1 MNKLSKYLSPKLQG
15 GLLIVLAFII
25 IGPNDVLIPFV
36 ALESG
41 LWQFH
46 LCRSI
51 IAIILIAFFIK
62 ITRSKV
68 FIIDLRSIVLRTF
81 FYVVSMVIYFG
92 CLSFLPIAVTGAG
105 MFTSPI
111 FVLIFSYFIFKQHIG
126 LKRIAAVIIG
136 SIGVWVILNPT
147 GLDFSLITLLPVL
160 GGAFL
165 AMGNMATWRLC
176 ANEDPLVLNC
186 AFFAGIGFTGL
197 IGVIFFS
204 IYSFDN
210 QGLLISDFF
219 LKGWTN
225 GTGFLWILIFI
236 QALGSCIGIFL
247 LTKAYQM
254 ADTSYLNIF
263 EYSFLIFAGLSA
275 WLILGQRL
283 SLMTMFG
290 IILIVIAGLIV
301 SLAKES
307 NKKLNKITT

>member
-1 MNKLSKYLSPKLQG
+1 
-15 GLLIVLAFII
+15 
-25 IGPNDVLIPFV
+25 
-36 ALESG
+36 
-41 LWQFH
+41 
-46 LCRSI
+46 
-51 IAIILIAFFIK
+51 
-62 ITRSKV
+62 
-68 FIIDLRSIVLRTF
+68 
-81 FYVVSMVIYFG
+81 
-92 CLSFLPIAVTGAG
+92 
-105 MFTSPI
+105 
-111 FVLIFSYFIFKQHIG
+111 
-126 LKRIAAVIIG
+126 
-136 SIGVWVILNPT
+136 
-147 GLDFSLITLLPVL
+147 
-160 GGAFL
+160 
-165 AMGNMATWRLC
+165 MGNMATWRLC
-176 ANEDPLVLNC
+176 ANEDPLVLNG

-204 IYSFDN
+204 IYSFEN

-283 SLMTMFG
+283 SLMTLFG

-307 NKKLNKITT
+307 NKKLN